1 VTPGGPGT
9 QPRRHDVNPTHRR
22 TPASH
27 AVPLMCAILITQY
40 LTVEPAMAQR
50 AWLVRSE
57 SGTVSA
63 IDTAHDSVITEISVG
78 GNPVAIAVTPDGKK
92 VYVVSDYLNTV
103 SVIGAASNTVIAT
116 IPVSGTSIA
125 FAPPSAR

>member
-1 VTPGGPGT
+1 
-9 QPRRHDVNPTHRR
+9 
-22 TPASH
+22 
-27 AVPLMCAILITQY
+27 MCAILITQY